1 MLELFHKYI
10 NQCFEIKF
18 LHFILNNF
26 SIKSFSFKK
35 KDWVELTLI
44 PKELSELLADLSKN
58 ANVLRSGFLCGWIHK
73 NRFIPAPHLFNLS
86 RGCGFSHGCGVVV
99 KSQGVKAFLYGNDI
113 LLSSFDH
120 FIPPIKKGEYVA
132 VLDSSDMYVVGVGV
146 LLIAENEV
154 EQLIR
159 EGKMLT
165 VIIKN
170 VFDLGIHIRNE
181 RFFIY

>member
-1 MLELFHKYI
+1 
-10 NQCFEIKF
+10 
-18 LHFILNNF
+18 
-26 SIKSFSFKK
+26 
-35 KDWVELTLI
+35 
-44 PKELSELLADLSKN
+44 
-58 ANVLRSGFLCGWIHK
+58 
-73 NRFIPAPHLFNLS
+73 
-86 RGCGFSHGCGVVV
+86 
-99 KSQGVKAFLYGNDI
+99 
-113 LLSSFDH
+113 
-120 FIPPIKKGEYVA
+120 
-132 VLDSSDMYVVGVGV
+132 MYVVGVGV